1 MQTMYP
7 TKAREKE
14 IKLWTFKVAFLIHR
28 LLVELEFGMFFFVC
42 LFFLFFVFAFN
53 KISFQVIHM

>member
-14 IKLWTFKVAFLIHR
+14 IKQWTFKVAFLNHR
-28 LLVELEFGMFFFVC
+28 LLVELEFGVFLC
-42 LFFLFFVFAFN
+42 LFVFFVFVFVFN
-53 KISFQVIHM
+53 KISFKVIHM

>member
-28 LLVELEFGMFFFVC
+28 LLVELEFGMFFLFVC
-42 LFFLFFVFAFN
+42 FLFFVFAFN